1 MDVAEVKPQNRAA
14 SASRHRLRGRA
25 PAVLIAVAM
34 AIGIALPTPTSQAA
48 AGKGSRC
55 GARQLRTA
63 SGCTSLAAVRRH
75 IQQIVRHTVARQ
87 DLRAA
92 LVRVDVGRRTLAA
105 VASGESMAGVPAS
118 LRMHFRIGSIAIP
131 YLVDL
136 LLQLQ
141 DQGRLSL
148 EDPVFKWLPG
158 LPNARR
164 VTLRMLASATSGYP
178 DWIQENPAFSTE
190 LFANPFRQ
198 WTTRELL
205 DIALARPLICAPG
218 TCFHYAHTNFNLLT
232 EVIRKVTGRSVKT
245 LLRRRILGPLGL
257 RHTQISSL
265 PRIPEPV
272 LHAYTSDRGPYE
284 DSTYWSP
291 SWTIAEDMIMTGTI
305 ADSVKSAKA
314 IGTGKL
320 ISHRAARERVAPVTA
335 RFPPFSRRLY
345 YGLGILVANGWQLQN
360 PEMQGYT
367 AISAYLPSRRIALAL
382 TTTKGKAA
390 AATATN
396 YSELLFSELTQYLTP
411 GHAVVIPGNPGIER
425 QPQPK

>member
-1 MDVAEVKPQNRAA
+1 MAEEKAHSRAA
-14 SASRHRLRGRA
+14 SATRHRLRGTA
-25 PAVLIAVAM
+25 SAVSIAVAI
-34 AIGIALPTPTSQAA
+34 AICIGLATATAQAA
-48 AGKGSRC
+48 AASGSRC
-55 GARQLRTA
+55 GARQIRTA

-75 IQQIVRHTVARQ
+75 VHRIVRRTLARQ

-92 LVRVDVGRRTLAA
+92 LLRVDVGNRTLVTA
-105 VASGESMAGVPAS
+105 ASGESMAGVPAS

-148 EDPVFKWLPG
+148 DDPVSKWLPG

-198 WTTRELL
+198 WTTHELL

-232 EVIRKVTGRSVKT
+232 EVIRKVTGRPVKT

-257 RHTQISSL
+257 RHTEISSL
-265 PRIPEPV
+265 PRIPDPV

-305 ADSVKSAKA
+305 ADAVKSAKA
-314 IGTGKL
+314 IGTGAL
-320 ISHRAARERVAPVTA
+320 ISRRAARERVAPVTA
-335 RFPPFSRRLY
+335 RFPGFSRRLY

-360 PEMQGYT
+360 PELQGYT

-382 TTTKGKAA
+382 TATKGKAA
-390 AATATN
+390 AATETN

-411 GHAVVIPGNPGIER
+411 GHAVVVPGNRGIER